1 MAARVIQPHFTQKR
15 SQTALVERM
24 RGSDSIAASRI
35 AGTRR
40 RRKIHCEPLGDM
52 HQLQRPGLQSSD
64 GKDLSHG
71 AVSESGC
78 RECNQR
84 ERGC

>member
-24 RGSDSIAASRI
+24 RGSDSIAAGRT

-40 RRKIHCEPLGDM
+40 RRKIHYEPLGDM
-52 HQLQRPGLQSSD
+52 RQSQRSGLQSSD

-78 RECNQR
+78 
-84 ERGC
+84 